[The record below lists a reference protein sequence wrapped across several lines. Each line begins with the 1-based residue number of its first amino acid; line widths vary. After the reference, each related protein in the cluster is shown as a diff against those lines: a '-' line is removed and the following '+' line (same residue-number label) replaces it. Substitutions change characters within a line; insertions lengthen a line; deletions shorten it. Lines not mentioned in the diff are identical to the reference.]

1 MRARVEAF
9 ETGAQENDA
18 ATASRGARAF
28 VLDTAIIA
36 AAQLLLKLR
45 GLVAIPLIVKV
56 LGTAEYGVWV
66 QTLALVDFS
75 SSVVGA
81 NLHHPLVRF
90 LSESPERGRKIY
102 GTLLAATIASG
113 VVGGLLFFSAAE
125 QLSRFALG
133 DAGHAWE
140 VRAGGLLLLC
150 YNVRLFNLNAYR
162 ALGRM
167 KERAAFELL
176 STFGMLAG
184 LSLLLWAGYRLPG
197 VFVFMGAWEA
207 AFAVALCAHVGR
219 IVGVGS
225 FDGRLLKDALRY
237 ALPLLPAGLSVW
249 VLDRSDRLVI
259 GHFMG
264 PESVG
269 VYSANYALAGLLMLF
284 QTPLQVTLLPKVSSL
299 WNSDRA
305 SAVRY
310 VSLSN
315 KLFLTFAVPFVV
327 GAPLVARPLLARLGN
342 EQISAG
348 GGLLTFLIAAGVTA
362 WGVSVMLTQ
371 IFYGARRTLP
381 VGVVTVAAAL
391 LNLLLNFL
399 LVPAWG
405 VAGAAL
411 ATLVSYALSC
421 AALCALSLKVAR
433 LDFYAPHL
441 LKCAAAS
448 LAMWVVLR
456 ALVSLSERTPAL
468 GAAIVAGV
476 ATYFAS
482 LWLLKAFEPSEL
494 GFLKGLLTRRAT
506 EVERAATAA
515 AVASAV
521 ER

>member
-1 MRARVEAF
+1 MRARAEVF
-9 ETGAQENDA
+9 EMSAKESVPA
-18 ATASRGARAF
+18 ATAQGARAF
-28 VLDTAIIA
+28 VLDTAVVA

-45 GLVAIPLIVKV
+45 GLVAIPLIVKF
-56 LGTAEYGVWV
+56 LGAAEYGVWV

-102 GTLLAATIASG
+102 GTLLAATVATGI
-113 VVGGLLFFSAAE
+113 VGGLVFFSAAE
-125 QLSRFALG
+125 SVSRFALG
-133 DAGHAWE
+133 DASHAWE
-140 VRAGGLLLLC
+140 VRVGGLLLLC

-184 LSLLLWAGYRLPG
+184 MSLLLWSGYRLPG
-197 VFVFMGAWEA
+197 VFIFMGAWEA
-207 AFAVALCAHVGR
+207 AFALALCVHIGR

-249 VLDRSDRLVI
+249 ILDRSDRLVI

-269 VYSANYALAGLLMLF
+269 VYSANYALAGLLMVF

-299 WNSDRA
+299 WNAERA
-305 SAVRY
+305 TAVRY

-315 KLFLTFAVPFVV
+315 KLFLTFAIPFVV
-327 GAPLVARPLLARLGN
+327 GAPMVARPLLARLGN
-342 EQISAG
+342 EEISAG
-348 GGLLTFLIAAGVTA
+348 GGTLTFLIAAGVLM

-399 LVPAWG
+399 LVPTWG
-405 VAGAAL
+405 VAGAAF
-411 ATLVSYALSC
+411 ATLVSYAASC
-421 AALCALSLKVAR
+421 AALYALSLKIAR
-433 LDFYAPHL
+433 LDFYAPRL

-456 ALVSLSERTPAL
+456 ALVGVSERPPAL
-468 GAAIVAGV
+468 AVAIVAGV

-482 LWLLKAFEPSEL
+482 LWLLRAFEPSEFE
-494 GFLKGLLTRRAT
+494 FLKGLLTRRAP
-506 EVERAATAA
+506 EVERA

>member
-1 MRARVEAF
+1 MHAKESKV
-9 ETGAQENDA
+9 G
-18 ATASRGARAF
+18 GARTF
-28 VLDTAIIA
+28 VLDTAVVA
-36 AAQLLLKLR
+36 VAQLLLKLR

-66 QTLALVDFS
+66 QTLALVDIS

-90 LSESPERGRKIY
+90 LSESPERGRSIY
-102 GTLLAATIASG
+102 GTLLTATVAAGAI
-113 VVGGLLFFSAAE
+113 GGLVLFAAAE
-125 QLSRFALG
+125 PVSRFALG

-140 VRAGGLLLLC
+140 VRAGALLLLC

-167 KERAAFELL
+167 KERAAYELT
-176 STFGMLAG
+176 STFGQLLG
-184 LSLLLWAGYRLPG
+184 ISILLWAGYSLLG

-207 AFAVALCAHVGR
+207 AFAIALCAHVGGL
-219 IVGVGS
+219 VGVGR

-237 ALPLLPAGLSVW
+237 SLPLLPAGLSVW

-299 WNSDRA
+299 WREERDA
-305 SAVRY
+305 AVRY

-315 KLFLTFAVPFVV
+315 KLFLTFAIPFVV
-327 GAPLVARPLLARLGN
+327 AAPVVARPLLVRLGN
-342 EQISAG
+342 EEIGAAG
-348 GGLLTFLIAAGVTA
+348 GVLTLLIAAGVML

-391 LNLLLNFL
+391 LNLILNLL

-405 VAGAAL
+405 VSGAAF
-411 ATLVSYALSC
+411 ATLVSYAASC
-421 AALCALSLKVAR
+421 AALYALSRPIAR
-433 LDFYAPHL
+433 LDLFAPHL

-456 ALVSLSERTPAL
+456 ALVSVSERPIAI
-468 GAAIVAGV
+468 GAAVAACGV
-476 ATYFAS
+476 VYFAS
-482 LWLLKAFEPSEL
+482 LWLLRAFAPSEL
-494 GFLKGLLTRRAT
+494 GFLKGLVSRRAP
-506 EVERAATAA
+506 EVERRAAAAAA
-515 AVASAV
+515 AV

>member
-1 MRARVEAF
+1 M
-9 ETGAQENDA
+9 NA
-18 ATASRGARAF
+18 AIKIQAKESKAGGARAF
-28 VLDTAIIA
+28 VLDTAVVA

-66 QTLALVDFS
+66 QTLALVDIS

-90 LSESPERGRKIY
+90 LSETPERGKRIY
-102 GTLLAATIASG
+102 GTLLAATLVLGAF
-113 VVGGLLFFSAAE
+113 GGLALFAAAE
-125 QLSRFALG
+125 PVSRFALG
-133 DAGHAWE
+133 DAAHAWE
-140 VRAGGLLLLC
+140 VRAGALLLLC

-167 KERAAFELL
+167 KERAAFELA
-176 STFGMLAG
+176 STFGQLLGIAV
-184 LSLLLWAGYRLPG
+184 LLWLGYGLLA
-197 VFVFMGAWEA
+197 VFAFMGAWEA
-207 AFAVALCAHVGR
+207 AFAVALCAHVGGL
-219 IVGVGS
+219 VGVGR

-249 VLDRSDRLVI
+249 MLDRSDRLVI
-259 GHFMG
+259 GYFMG

-284 QTPLQVTLLPKVSSL
+284 QTPLQVTLLPKVSAL
-299 WNSDRA
+299 WRTERA
-305 SAVRY
+305 EAVRY

-327 GAPLVARPLLARLGN
+327 AAPVVARPLLSRLGN
-342 EQISAG
+342 EEIGAAG
-348 GGLLTFLIAAGVTA
+348 GALTFLIAAGVLM

-371 IFYGARRTLP
+371 IFYGARKTLP
-381 VGVVTVAAAL
+381 VGIVTVGAAL

-405 VAGAAL
+405 VSGAAF
-411 ATLVSYALSC
+411 ATLVSYAASC
-421 AALCALSLKVAR
+421 AALYALSRRVAR

-441 LKCAAAS
+441 LKCGTAA

-456 ALVSLSERTPAL
+456 ALVSLSERPVAVA
-468 GAAIVAGV
+468 AAIAAGGL
-476 ATYFAS
+476 TYFAS
-482 LWLLKAFEPSEL
+482 LWLLRAVAPSEL
-494 GFLKGLLTRRAT
+494 GFLKALVSRRAP
-506 EVERAATAA
+506 EVERAA

>member
-1 MRARVEAF
+1 M
-9 ETGAQENDA
+9 
-18 ATASRGARAF
+18 GARAF
-28 VLDTAIIA
+28 VVDTAVVA

-66 QTLALVDFS
+66 QTLALVDITG
-75 SSVVGA
+75 SVVGA

-90 LSESPERGRKIY
+90 LSESPERGKRIY
-102 GTLLAATIASG
+102 GTLLAATVASG
-113 VVGGLLFFSAAE
+113 VVGGLALFAAAE
-125 QLSRFALG
+125 TVSRFALG
-133 DAGHAWE
+133 EAGHAWE
-140 VRAGGLLLLC
+140 VRAGALLLLC

-167 KERAAFELL
+167 KERAAFELA
-176 STFGMLAG
+176 STFGQLLGIAI
-184 LSLLLWAGYRLPG
+184 LLWLGYGLLA
-197 VFVFMGAWEA
+197 VFAFMAAWEA
-207 AFAVALCAHVGR
+207 AFAAGLCAHVGR
-219 IVGVGS
+219 LVGIGS

-237 ALPLLPAGLSVW
+237 ALPLLPAGLSIW
-249 VLDRSDRLVI
+249 MLDRSDRLVI
-259 GHFMG
+259 GYFMG

-284 QTPLQVTLLPKVSSL
+284 QTPLQVTLLPKVSAL
-299 WNSDRA
+299 WRTERA
-305 SAVRY
+305 EAMRY

-327 GAPLVARPLLARLGN
+327 AAPVVARPLLSRLGN
-342 EQISAG
+342 EEIGAAG
-348 GGLLTFLIAAGVTA
+348 GALTFLIAAGVLM

-381 VGVVTVAAAL
+381 VGMVTVGAAV

-405 VAGAAL
+405 VSGAAF
-411 ATLVSYALSC
+411 ATLVSYAASC
-421 AALCALSLKVAR
+421 AALYALSRRVAR

-441 LKCAAAS
+441 LKCGLAAS
-448 LAMWVVLR
+448 AMWVVLR
-456 ALVSLSERTPAL
+456 ALVALSGRPAAL
-468 GAAIVAGV
+468 AATIAAGV
-476 ATYFAS
+476 VVYFAS
-482 LWLLKAFEPSEL
+482 LWLLRAFAPSEL
-494 GFLKGLLTRRAT
+494 GFLKALVSRRAP
-506 EVERAATAA
+506 EVERAA